1 MILLWR
7 DSWLKPLSDFDVG
20 TEQCKYCKANFADM
34 EFVTS
39 CDFCGDL
46 GIMHDQCANRHI
58 EADHAKELA
67 ARVNAHKDKP
77 LHDFQ

>member
-7 DSWLKPLSDFDVG
+7 DSWLKPLSDSDVG
-20 TEQCKYCKANFADM
+20 TEHCKYCKARFADM

-39 CDFCGDL
+39 CDFCDL

-58 EADHAKELA
+58 AADHAAELGT
-67 ARVNAHKDKP
+67 RIDAHRDKP